1 VIERIKA
8 RLASGDGFSLVE
20 LVVVLNILGILTV
33 IAVPAYIGFRNRADG
48 AAASANVRSAVLAAE
63 SYYASPAGGNGSYT
77 GLSSNVLRAV
87 APGIDPG
94 ASFKAGPNVGKDGY
108 CIEDTTGP
116 ITYSYTGG
124 IGGTAFLNTAHCAG
138 LYTVA

>member
-1 VIERIKA
+1 VLFRS

-20 LVVVLNILGILTV
+20 LVVALNIIGILTV
-33 IAVPAYIGFRNRADG
+33 IAVPAYVGFRNRADA
-48 AAASANVRSAVLAAE
+48 AAASANVRGAVLAAE
-63 SYYASPAGGNGSYT
+63 AYFSAPAGGNGSYN

-87 APGIDPG
+87 APGIDTSAG
-94 ASFKAGPNVGKDGY
+94 FRAGPNAGKNGY

-124 IGGTAFLNTAHCAG
+124 IGGTALLNAAHCA
-138 LYTVA
+138 VAYVVA